1 MSYTKA
7 TLFTLQLITNCMNDL
22 ALELG
27 AMRPDDPRKPA
38 VAAELSQLM
47 QLRRSVRLAGDPV
60 NGQCMDELAQEMAT
74 LKPGDPRR
82 TEIVEQIMRLTGLL
96 KEI

>member
-1 MSYTKA
+1 MSDTKA
-7 TLFTLQLITNCMNDL
+7 IPFRLELITNCMNDL

-27 AMRPDDPRKPA
+27 TMDPENPRKAA

-60 NGQCMDELAQEMAT
+60 IGQCMDELARKMAT
-74 LKPGDPRR
+74 LNSGDSRW
-82 TEIVEQIMRLTGLL
+82 TEIVEEILRLTDAL